1 MEQCFQ
7 GWQEVWVVSSDELT
21 LCLGGIRVRGQL
33 SAQGKGAAAETGEK
47 PRYLELG
54 GVRAWARTASLQ
66 ARLERSSS
74 VVQLKTKLKE
84 KSRKRKV
91 YPR

>member
-33 SAQGKGAAAETGEK
+33 SAQGKGQLL
-47 PRYLELG
+47 RLG
-54 GVRAWARTASLQ
+54 RRHVNWS
-66 ARLERSSS
+66 
-74 VVQLKTKLKE
+74 
-84 KSRKRKV
+84 
-91 YPR
+91 

>member
-33 SAQGKGAAAETGEK
+33 SAQGKGAAAETGEE
-47 PRYLELG
+47 PC
-54 GVRAWARTASLQ
+54 
-66 ARLERSSS
+66 
-74 VVQLKTKLKE
+74 
-84 KSRKRKV
+84 
-91 YPR
+91 